1 VPVGYPQAQLNCG
14 RLVKRRLTLLLAI
27 TPGRNHMKWLL
38 RCHHCKHHIFFLKP
52 NYPTETLSL
61 MNSNVTVVYHPHCYF
76 EKQLLAQ
83 HNFCIDGEFTVVKE
97 EFKPLGAEI

>member
-1 VPVGYPQAQLNCG
+1 
-14 RLVKRRLTLLLAI
+14 
-27 TPGRNHMKWLL
+27 
-38 RCHHCKHHIFFLKP
+38 
-52 NYPTETLSL
+52 